1 MGTSDGRVIGPDKI
15 LDNGPDAER
24 WTVVILP
31 DGYREDELPDFVTDA
46 EQLVATLRRTPPFN
60 RMAPTR
66 GGNTRMKAP
75 LKSLMS
81 AVNVYRF
88 DVASTDS
95 GADDPAECGGP
106 GTVAA
111 TYFDARFCVAG
122 IRRLLV
128 VDEGTAI
135 TVAGSLVPEFDMI
148 FVIVNSTVY
157 GGSGGSVAVFSKA
170 PGAMRIAIHEM
181 GHTAFGLAD
190 EYPYWAGCGTGE
202 TGHDTYTGA
211 EPVEPNVTASAADG
225 ASLKWSALV
234 RRATPVP
241 TTSNADCSDCD
252 PQPNPVAASTVGA
265 FEGARYFHC
274 GLFRPSFNC
283 CMRDINAP
291 FCAVC
296 AAHIKTTLMPFMPT
310 A

>member
-1 MGTSDGRVIGPDKI
+1 MT
-15 LDNGPDAER
+15 
-24 WTVVILP
+24 
-31 DGYREDELPDFVTDA
+31 
-46 EQLVATLRRTPPFN
+46 
-60 RMAPTR
+60 
-66 GGNTRMKAP
+66 
-75 LKSLMS
+75 
-81 AVNVYRF
+81 AVNVYRI

-95 GADDPAECGGP
+95 GADDPAQCGGT
-106 GTVAA
+106 GATAA
-111 TYFDARFCVAG
+111 TYFDASFCTAG

-135 TVAGSLVPEFDMI
+135 TVAGGLVPGFDMI

-157 GGSGGSVAVFSKA
+157 GGSGGPVAVFSKH

-190 EYPYWAGCGTGE
+190 EYPYYAGCGSGE
-202 TGHDTYTGA
+202 AGHDTYTGA
-211 EPVEPNVTASAADG
+211 EPVAPNVTTVSDL
-225 ASLKWSALV
+225 ASLKW
-234 RRATPVP
+234 RARVTAGTPVP
-241 TTSNADCSDCD
+241 TTRNADCRECD
-252 PQPNPVAASTVGA
+252 PQPNPVADDAVGA

-283 CMRDINAP
+283 CMRDIDAP

-296 AAHIKTTLMPFMPT
+296 AEHIKSTLAPFVPP